1 MSLPEVLSPLLYFA
15 LGALVV
21 LVLLGLWR
29 LLSRRRANSAH
40 DSPEHALSAGIHI
53 IDRPRAQPVPERYW
67 LWMNLTAREMDVARL
82 AAKGL
87 RNSDIARHLNL
98 QPSTVTAHLKNIYAK
113 LDIHSRVE
121 LANLLREIGDPPPD
135 DPK

>member
-1 MSLPEVLSPLLYFA
+1 MSLPEGLLPFIYFV

-21 LVLLGLWR
+21 LLLLGLWR
-29 LLSRRRANSAH
+29 VLARRRAGAPP
-40 DSPEHALSAGIHI
+40 DSPERELSAGIHL

-67 LWMNLTAREMDVARL
+67 LWMNLTAREMDVAQL
-82 AAKGL
+82 AARGF
-87 RNSDIARHLNL
+87 RNSDIARHLHL
-98 QPSTVTAHLKNIYAK
+98 QPGTVTAHLKNIYAK

-135 DPK
+135 DPQ